1 MIYTLVILIALFNAI
16 SELSNHGKL
25 DSWGKWWS
33 VGAWDNKNTW
43 KPYPMWRYW
52 PFIVFTDAFH
62 AFKTLWVVSMCLAIQ
77 LSGLDWWL
85 SFAVYSVSF
94 SFFYT
99 IIPLIKVK

>member
-1 MIYTLVILIALFNAI
+1 MTYTLIILIGLFNAI

-33 VGAWDNKNTW
+33 MDGWENKNTW

-52 PFIVFTDAFH
+52 PFIIFTDAFH
-62 AFKTLWVVSMCLAIQ
+62 LFKTLWVIFMCLAIQ
-77 LSGLDWWL
+77 LSGLEWWY
-85 SFAVYSVSF
+85 SFSVYSVSF